1 MSDQMRDLQAVIG
14 RLEKVERQNRRLKYA
29 GLAVLVLGGAAV
41 LMGQAAPKPK
51 SGDRQKIVLRGP
63 GGKRQMI
70 LSATALGP
78 SLVLRDMAGLPRAQL
93 SVNGGVPR
101 LDFRGPSSVTRAVF
115 TIGPSTS
122 HSKDYNTLHFWYFNE
137 SDTQRVS
144 VVVTEK
150 ASLLNLWDADGKK
163 IWSAP

>member
-1 MSDQMRDLQAVIG
+1 MSEELRAVVA
-14 RLEKVERQNRRLKYA
+14 RVVKVERQNRRMKYVGIVILMLA
-29 GLAVLVLGGAAV
+29 GTAV

-51 SGDRQKIVLRGP
+51 SGDRQEIVLRGP

-78 SLVLRDMAGLPRAQL
+78 SIVLRDMAGMPRAHL
-93 SVNGGVPR
+93 SVNGGVPK

-122 HSKDYNTLHFWYFNE
+122 HSKDYNTLHFWYFDEN
-137 SDTQRVS
+137 DTQRAS

-150 ASLLNLWDADGKK
+150 ASLLTLWDADGKK